1 MPRSFDVTGARGTII
16 IALNWRSGLSNILG
30 FVCRLLTVQFH
41 SYSESLAIGGWTG
54 ATVLV
59 EFCGDPDR
67 RNPVSGHKH
76 AIATPGYITFVSLFN
91 LGS

>member
-1 MPRSFDVTGARGTII
+1 MSTASKSF
-16 IALNWRSGLSNILG
+16 
-30 FVCRLLTVQFH
+30 VQFFESGDH

-67 RNPVSGHKH
+67 RNPVSGHKQ
-76 AIATPGYITFVSLFN
+76 AIAHPRVQKPGFLFPPRVLTRRYGRNPVSCH
-91 LGS
+91 